1 MDHAKRIRS
10 IETRLQ
16 QLREQVESARSA
28 LETDTW
34 SAITLVNIQA
44 EKARNVA
51 NEALA
56 EIRHLE
62 AELRE
67 PGPAAETHLH
77 RQP

>member
-1 MDHAKRIRS
+1 MDHEERIRS
-10 IETRLQ
+10 IEIRLQ
-16 QLREQVESARSA
+16 QLRERVERARAA

-62 AELRE
+62 TELRE
-67 PGPAAETHLH
+67 PGPAAESHLG